1 LVATDHLNMA
11 VESDPVHLVV
21 ESTQPANVDTV
32 VVDGRILKRSG
43 KLTHIQ
49 PTEVVDEAR
58 VALADVRKRANWR

>member
-1 LVATDHLNMA
+1 M
-11 VESDPVHLVV
+11 HLVV

-58 VALADVRKRANWR
+58 VALAEVRKRANWR